1 MQSDN
6 LFDEL
11 AEAIGSRRSI
21 VWIAAI
27 GITCLFAAVVLTS
40 GVRHKRHAKSAASFS
55 EASPSPAATEKNDDR
70 LAARLVENP
79 TPLPTVAKGSFSS
92 PPAADKKF
100 LEARQRMLP
109 ALSSQLRDETKGLY
123 GALFQQLQLSGSV
136 QEKVIDIL
144 TQQQKKLEE
153 DAFEAARAGKIPTPP
168 SAEALQAQQAQQ
180 DQQLR
185 SLLGDAGLAEFNQYQ
200 GTIPDRIIVNSM
212 NQEQANLSESQAEQ
226 LLQILTEE
234 RQQIFGQSGITQS
247 LGSMSSEQAM
257 TTIQQQQ
264 DLLQQAVNN
273 RIQDVL
279 TAEQRTTL
287 QGILSQ
293 YSILPKNE

>member
-1 MQSDN
+1 VQLDN

-11 AEAIGSRRSI
+11 VEAIGSRRSV

-55 EASPSPAATEKNDDR
+55 EASPSPAATEKTDDR
-70 LAARLVENP
+70 SAARRVENP
-79 TPLPTVAKGSFSS
+79 TPLPTVAKGPFSS
-92 PPAADKKF
+92 PPADKKF

-109 ALSSQLRDETKGLY
+109 ALNSQLREETKGLY

-153 DAFEAARAGKIPTPP
+153 EAFEAAQSGKIPTPP
-168 SAEALQAQQAQQ
+168 SPEILQTQQIEEA
-180 DQQLR
+180 QQLR

-212 NQEQANLSESQAEQ
+212 NQEQANLSDSQAQQ

-247 LGSMSSEQAM
+247 LGSMSSDQAM

-273 RIQDVL
+273 RIQNLL